1 VTKTKLLMKQVLKVP
16 HFWIILAIMTCGAV
30 FYYADQIPLI
40 RDIVD
45 RAPIGLARYTTH
57 RILSI
62 IPVAYAALVFGFK
75 GGAST
80 AIFVSLALL
89 PRALFASAE
98 HGEVYAEI
106 VAFLFIGL
114 LVSWLIDRQQQAV
127 RRLEN
132 TQQELTDSLQTIRQ
146 QQQQLISLYA
156 ISTMIYRTLDIDEIT
171 KNALTN
177 VLEVTASEVGW
188 IYVEDDETDDLVLS
202 AHHGLSL
209 EFVNAAKRIKRGE
222 NLDGQVAQSG
232 QPKVI
237 DKVSRELGLRLSGRE
252 DMVAILIVPLR
263 SRIAIRGTLGI
274 ATGNQQYDTSSK
286 LNLLTALGDE
296 IGIAIGHARLSLK
309 QKVVTEQLQ
318 LSEER
323 YRGLFETSSDAI
335 FVCSSAGRIISA
347 NRACEQ
353 LTGYSNEELQN
364 ADIYNLFCAEGL
376 EEVKQLIS
384 GKPKEDTQGKDVE
397 LGLIRKDGTEA
408 FVELKVSPL
417 LRADFESV
425 GVQAIVRDVT
435 EERRL
440 RQNMQYYITQIT
452 RAQED
457 ERLRISRE
465 LHDDTAQVLVGLSRG
480 LDSLISGKSKLPKPA
495 IERLD
500 KLHEMADSALEGV
513 RRFSQDLRPSV
524 LDDLGLVPALEW
536 LATDIEKQGGVTTEF
551 SITGNQHRLPPE
563 RELAI
568 FRIAQE
574 ALSNVRKHSQASTVE
589 MTIDFS
595 DDAVTLIITDN
606 GQGFYVPQRTSD
618 LVLYE
623 KLGIIGMRERA
634 RLVGGTLIVQSDI
647 GVGTTVTL
655 RVP

>member
-1 VTKTKLLMKQVLKVP
+1 MEDNETE
-16 HFWIILAIMTCGAV
+16 
-30 FYYADQIPLI
+30 DLI
-40 RDIVD
+40 
-45 RAPIGLARYTTH
+45 
-57 RILSI
+57 
-62 IPVAYAALVFGFK
+62 
-75 GGAST
+75 
-80 AIFVSLALL
+80 
-89 PRALFASAE
+89 
-98 HGEVYAEI
+98 
-106 VAFLFIGL
+106 
-114 LVSWLIDRQQQAV
+114 
-127 RRLEN
+127 
-132 TQQELTDSLQTIRQ
+132 
-146 QQQQLISLYA
+146 
-156 ISTMIYRTLDIDEIT
+156 
-171 KNALTN
+171 
-177 VLEVTASEVGW
+177 
-188 IYVEDDETDDLVLS
+188 LS
-202 AHHGLSL
+202 AHHGLSP

-237 DKVSRELGLRLSGRE
+237 EKVSRELSLRLSGRE
-252 DMVAILIVPLR
+252 DTGAILIAPLR
-263 SRIAIRGTLGI
+263 SRVAIRGTLGI
-274 ATGNQQYDTSSK
+274 ATRNQHEDTSSK
-286 LNLLTALGDE
+286 LELLNAAGE
-296 IGIAIGHARLSLK
+296 AIGIAIGHARLSLK

-364 ADIYNLFCAEGL
+364 TDIYNIFCAEGL

-384 GKPKEDTQGKDVE
+384 GKPKEDTKGEDVE

-417 LRADFESV
+417 LRADESV
-425 GVQAIVRDVT
+425 GMQAIVRDIT

-500 KLHEMADSALEGV
+500 KLHEMTDSALKDV

-551 SITGNQHRLPPE
+551 SITGNQRRLQPE
-563 RELAI
+563 SELAI

-589 MTIDFS
+589 MAIDFS

-647 GVGTTVTL
+647 GAGTTVTL
-655 RVP
+655 RVPE

>member
-1 VTKTKLLMKQVLKVP
+1 MTKTKLLMKQVLKVP
-16 HFWIILAIMTCGAV
+16 HFWIILAIMAYGAV

-89 PRALFASAE
+89 PRALFISEE
-98 HGEVYAEI
+98 HGEAYAEI
-106 VAFLFIGL
+106 IAFLYIGL
-114 LVSWLIDRQQQAV
+114 LVSWLIDRLQQV
-127 RRLEN
+127 VHRLED
-132 TQQELTDSLQTIRQ
+132 TRQELTDSLQTIRQ

-156 ISTMIYRTLDIDEIT
+156 ISTMIYRTLDIDEIA
-171 KNALTN
+171 KNALKEVLN
-177 VLEVTASEVGW
+177 VTGAEVGW
-188 IYVEDDETDDLVLS
+188 IYVEDNETEDLTLS
-202 AHHGLSL
+202 AHHGLSP

-237 DKVSRELGLRLSGRE
+237 EKVSRELSLRLSGRE
-252 DMVAILIVPLR
+252 DTGAILIAPLR
-263 SRIAIRGTLGI
+263 SRVARTGTLGI
-274 ATGNQQYDTSSK
+274 ATRNQHEDTSSK
-286 LNLLTALGDE
+286 LELLNAAGE
-296 IGIAIGHARLSLK
+296 AIGIAIGHARLSLK

-384 GKPKEDTQGKDVE
+384 GKSKEDTQGEDVE

-417 LRADFESV
+417 LRADESV
-425 GVQAIVRDVT
+425 GMQAIVRDIT

-500 KLHEMADSALEGV
+500 KLHEMTDSALKDV

-551 SITGNQHRLPPE
+551 SITGNQRRLQPE
-563 RELAI
+563 SELAI

-589 MTIDFS
+589 MAIDFS

-647 GVGTTVTL
+647 GAGTTVTL
-655 RVP
+655 RVPE

>member
-16 HFWIILAIMTCGAV
+16 HFWIILAIMAYGAV

-89 PRALFASAE
+89 PRVLFISE
-98 HGEVYAEI
+98 EQGEAYAEI
-106 VAFLFIGL
+106 IAFLYIGL
-114 LVSWLIDRQQQAV
+114 LVSWLIDRLQQV
-127 RRLEN
+127 VHRLEN
-132 TQQELTDSLQTIRQ
+132 TRQELTDSLQTIRQ

-156 ISTMIYRTLDIDEIT
+156 ISTMIYRTLDIDEIA
-171 KNALTN
+171 KNALKEVLN
-177 VLEVTASEVGW
+177 VTGAEVGW
-188 IYVEDDETDDLVLS
+188 IYVEDNETKDLILS
-202 AHHGLSL
+202 AHHGLSP

-237 DKVSRELGLRLSGRE
+237 QKVSRELSLRLSGRE

-274 ATGNQQYDTSSK
+274 AIGTQQYDTSSK
-286 LNLLTALGDE
+286 LDLLTALGDE

-364 ADIYNLFCAEGL
+364 TDIYNIFCAEGL

-384 GKPKEDTQGKDVE
+384 EKPKEDTQGEDVE
-397 LGLIRKDGTEA
+397 LGLVRKDGTEA
-408 FVELKVSPL
+408 FVELKISPL
-417 LRADFESV
+417 LRADESV
-425 GVQAIVRDVT
+425 GMQAIVRDIT

-500 KLHEMADSALEGV
+500 KLHEMTDSALKDV

-551 SITGNQHRLPPE
+551 SITGNQRRLQPE
-563 RELAI
+563 SELAI

-589 MTIDFS
+589 MAIDFS

-647 GVGTTVTL
+647 GAGTTVTL
-655 RVP
+655 RVPE

>member
-1 VTKTKLLMKQVLKVP
+1 MKQVLKVP
-16 HFWIILAIMTCGAV
+16 HFWIILAIMTYGAV

-45 RAPIGLARYTTH
+45 RAPFGLARYTTH

-89 PRALFASAE
+89 PRALFISKE
-98 HGEVYAEI
+98 PGEVYAEI
-106 VAFLFIGL
+106 VAFLYIGL
-114 LVSWLIDRQQQAV
+114 LVSWLIDRLQQV
-127 RRLEN
+127 VHRLEN
-132 TQQELTDSLQTIRQ
+132 TRQELTDSLQTIRQ

-156 ISTMIYRTLDIDEIT
+156 ISTVIYRTLDIDEIA
-171 KNALTN
+171 KNALKEVLN
-177 VLEVTASEVGW
+177 VTGDEVGW
-188 IYVEDDETDDLVLS
+188 IYVEDNETEDLILS
-202 AHHGLSL
+202 AHHGLSP

-237 DKVSRELGLRLSGRE
+237 QKVSRELSLRLSGQE
-252 DMVAILIVPLR
+252 DTGAILIAPLR
-263 SRIAIRGTLGI
+263 SRIAITGTLGI
-274 ATGNQQYDTSSK
+274 ATRNQHEDTSSK
-286 LNLLTALGDE
+286 LELLNAAGE
-296 IGIAIGHARLSLK
+296 AIGIAIGHARLSLK

-364 ADIYNLFCAEGL
+364 ADIYNLFRAEGL

-384 GKPKEDTQGKDVE
+384 GKSKEDTRGEDVE

-417 LRADFESV
+417 LRADESV
-425 GVQAIVRDVT
+425 GMQAIVRDIT

-500 KLHEMADSALEGV
+500 KLHEMTDSALKDV

-647 GVGTTVTL
+647 GAGTTVTL
-655 RVP
+655 RVPE

>member
-1 VTKTKLLMKQVLKVP
+1 MTKTKLLMKQVLKVP
-16 HFWIILAIMTCGAV
+16 HFWIILAIMAYGAV

-89 PRALFASAE
+89 PRVLFISE
-98 HGEVYAEI
+98 EQGEAYAEI
-106 VAFLFIGL
+106 IAFLYIGL
-114 LVSWLIDRQQQAV
+114 LVSWLIDRLQQV
-127 RRLEN
+127 VHRLEN
-132 TQQELTDSLQTIRQ
+132 TRQELTDSLQTIRQ

-156 ISTMIYRTLDIDEIT
+156 ISTMIYRTLDIDEIA
-171 KNALTN
+171 KNALKEVLN
-177 VLEVTASEVGW
+177 VTGAEVGW
-188 IYVEDDETDDLVLS
+188 IYVEDNETEDLILS
-202 AHHGLSL
+202 AHHGLSP

-237 DKVSRELGLRLSGRE
+237 EKVSRELSLRLSGRE
-252 DMVAILIVPLR
+252 DTGAILIAPLR
-263 SRIAIRGTLGI
+263 SRVAITGTLGI
-274 ATGNQQYDTSSK
+274 ATRNQHEDTSSK
-286 LNLLTALGDE
+286 LELLNAAGE
-296 IGIAIGHARLSLK
+296 AIGIAIGHARLSLK

-353 LTGYSNEELQN
+353 LTGYSNEDLQN

-384 GKPKEDTQGKDVE
+384 GKPKEDTQGEDVE

-417 LRADFESV
+417 LRADESV
-425 GVQAIVRDVT
+425 GMQAIVRDIT

-500 KLHEMADSALEGV
+500 KLHEMTDSALKDV

-551 SITGNQHRLPPE
+551 SITGNQRRLQPE
-563 RELAI
+563 SELAI

-589 MTIDFS
+589 MTVDFS

-647 GVGTTVTL
+647 GAGTTVTL
-655 RVP
+655 RVPE

>member
-1 VTKTKLLMKQVLKVP
+1 MKQVLKVP
-16 HFWIILAIMTCGAV
+16 HFWIILAIMAYGAV

-89 PRALFASAE
+89 PRVLFISE
-98 HGEVYAEI
+98 EQGEAYAEI
-106 VAFLFIGL
+106 IAFLYIGL
-114 LVSWLIDRQQQAV
+114 LVSWLIDRLQQV
-127 RRLEN
+127 VHRLEN
-132 TQQELTDSLQTIRQ
+132 TRQELTDSLQTIRQ

-156 ISTMIYRTLDIDEIT
+156 ISTMIYRTLDIDEIA
-171 KNALTN
+171 KNALKEVLN
-177 VLEVTASEVGW
+177 VTGAEVGW
-188 IYVEDDETDDLVLS
+188 IYVEDNETEDLILS
-202 AHHGLSL
+202 AHHGLSP

-237 DKVSRELGLRLSGRE
+237 EKVSRELSLRLSGRE
-252 DMVAILIVPLR
+252 DTGAILIAPLR
-263 SRIAIRGTLGI
+263 SRVAITGTLGI
-274 ATGNQQYDTSSK
+274 ATRNQHEDTSSK
-286 LNLLTALGDE
+286 LELLNAAGE
-296 IGIAIGHARLSLK
+296 AIGIAIGHARLSLK

-353 LTGYSNEELQN
+353 LTGYSNEDLQN

-384 GKPKEDTQGKDVE
+384 GKSKEDTQGEDVE

-417 LRADFESV
+417 LRADESV
-425 GVQAIVRDVT
+425 GMQAIVRDIT

-500 KLHEMADSALEGV
+500 KLHEMTDSALKDV

-551 SITGNQHRLPPE
+551 SITGNQRRLQPE
-563 RELAI
+563 SELAI

-589 MTIDFS
+589 MTVDFS

-647 GVGTTVTL
+647 GAGTTVTL
-655 RVP
+655 RVPE

>member
-1 VTKTKLLMKQVLKVP
+1 MTKTKLLMKQVLKVP
-16 HFWIILAIMTCGAV
+16 HFWIILAIMAYGAV

-89 PRALFASAE
+89 PRALFISKE
-98 HGEVYAEI
+98 QGEAYTEI
-106 VAFLFIGL
+106 IAFLYIGL
-114 LVSWLIDRQQQAV
+114 LVSWLIDRLQQV
-127 RRLEN
+127 VHRLEN
-132 TQQELTDSLQTIRQ
+132 TRQELTDSLQTIRQ

-156 ISTMIYRTLDIDEIT
+156 ISTMIYRTLDIDEIA
-171 KNALTN
+171 KNALKEVLN
-177 VLEVTASEVGW
+177 VTGAEVGW
-188 IYVEDDETDDLVLS
+188 IYVEDNETEDLILS
-202 AHHGLSL
+202 AHHGLSP

-237 DKVSRELGLRLSGRE
+237 EKVSRELSLRLSGRE
-252 DMVAILIVPLR
+252 DTGAILIAPLR
-263 SRIAIRGTLGI
+263 SRVAITGTLGI
-274 ATGNQQYDTSSK
+274 ATRNQHEDTSSK
-286 LNLLTALGDE
+286 LELLNTAGE
-296 IGIAIGHARLSLK
+296 AIGIAIGHARLSLK

-364 ADIYNLFCAEGL
+364 ADIYNLFRAESL

-384 GKPKEDTQGKDVE
+384 EKPKEDTQGEDVE

-417 LRADFESV
+417 LRADESV
-425 GVQAIVRDVT
+425 GMQAIVRDIT

-500 KLHEMADSALEGV
+500 KLHEMTDSALKDV

-551 SITGNQHRLPPE
+551 SITGNQRRLQPE
-563 RELAI
+563 SELAI

-647 GVGTTVTL
+647 GAGTTVTL
-655 RVP
+655 RVPE